1 MGTDLKESPEDSV
14 VFIFSQYSREAINDK
29 IVKGITILLFLLLWL
44 FFNLSKKKKNYCTQ
58 GITYLLATDGQTDG
72 RMDGQC

>member
-29 IVKGITILLFLLLWL
+29 IVKGITILLFLLL
-44 FFNLSKKKKNYCTQ
+44 
-58 GITYLLATDGQTDG
+58 
-72 RMDGQC
+72 